1 MVANY
6 KRTGQTVNYINTS
19 DATIAAG
26 TIVALA
32 ARIAVAAGDIKP
44 GEVGAL
50 ATEGVFA
57 IPKATTL
64 AIGQGDLVYFNAKT
78 GATKTDTDVPAGWAV
93 AAAAAADTEVQVK
106 LLG

>member
-6 KRTGQTVNYINTS
+6 KRTGQTVNYVNAG
-19 DATIAAG
+19 DATVTAG
-26 TIVALA
+26 AIVALTT
-32 ARIAVAAGDIKP
+32 RIAVAAGDIKP
-44 GEVGAL
+44 GEAGAL

-64 AIGQGDLVYFNAKT
+64 AISQGDLVYFNAKT